1 MKYLTTNG
9 SAQCMAFPD
18 VCNTPAP
25 SGVMPVP
32 YPNIGMTTQAKGT
45 TLSSKVKIL
54 NKKTFTKK
62 SEISR
67 SSGDEAGTSKG
78 VVSAKNMA
86 KVTRVDSS
94 MKVKIEG
101 NAAVTS
107 LGVTSHNAN
116 NAPPGAQLSPTQTKV
131 MCLL

>member
-1 MKYLTTNG
+1 VKYLTTNG
-9 SAQCMAFPD
+9 SGQCMAFPD

-25 SGVMPVP
+25 SGVAPLP
-32 YPNIGMTTQAKGT
+32 YPNIGMTSQAKGSS
-45 TLSSKVKIL
+45 LSSKVKIL
-54 NKKTFTKK
+54 NKKAFTKK

-78 VVSAKNMA
+78 VVSAKNMS
-86 KVTRVDSS
+86 KITRVDSS

-101 NAAVTS
+101 DAVVMS

-116 NAPPGAQLSPTQTKV
+116 NAPPGCQLSPTQTKV
-131 MCLL
+131 MCLF